1 MFQGATIPARP
12 AHFASIEA
20 IVIERLHPLDGA
32 TRAVVELAALVVRD
46 VDPALLAEALGASV
60 AAVAASLE
68 RGRACHLLSWDPRTQ
83 RPRFAHALIRG
94 AVRGQIEP
102 TRCRRLHARLAE
114 ALERRPGG
122 SARTFELAHYWWEAG
137 VAARSRVYDER
148 AGDAAL
154 VVNAFDAAVAHYR
167 RAFAACERGSAARR
181 RVAMKLTNVVL
192 HEGEVAGG
200 S

>member
-1 MFQGATIPARP
+1 MYQGVAFPARP
-12 AHFASIEA
+12 ALVDSIEA
-20 IVIERLHPLDGA
+20 IVIERLHPLDEA
-32 TRAVVELAALVVRD
+32 TRAVLELAALLVRE
-46 VDPALLAEALGASV
+46 VDPALLAEALGARP

-68 RGRACHLLSWDPRTQ
+68 RGRACHLMTADPRTQ
-83 RPRFAHALIRG
+83 QVRFAHALIRG

-102 TRCRRLHARLAE
+102 DRRRRLNARLAR
-114 ALERRPGG
+114 ALERRPGA

-137 VAARSRVYDER
+137 VAARSCVYDER

-154 VVNAFDAAVAHYR
+154 VVNAFDAAATHYQ
-167 RAFAACERGSAARR
+167 RAFAASARGSAARR

-192 HEGEVAGG
+192 REGEVAGG